1 MSVKHGDG
9 GPASEDAKAI
19 LNRLRQLVRA
29 LRMFDRK
36 AQTRYGLGAA
46 QMFILHVL
54 AQHDDI
60 SLNELADHTAT
71 DQSSASIAV
80 GRLVD
85 EGHVKRTTS
94 ENDRRQ
100 VRLSLTAKGRALVRR
115 APPAAQERIIESA
128 EAMSARERMQLTAL
142 LDKLLAGMQV
152 ERGKPGMF
160 FQDEPARKR
169 SK

>member
-1 MSVKHGDG
+1 MSVKRSGG
-9 GPASEDAKAI
+9 GPAPEDAKAI

-60 SLNELADHTAT
+60 SLGELADHTAT

-85 EGHVKRTTS
+85 EGHVKRSTHDD
-94 ENDRRQ
+94 DRRQ
-100 VRLSLTAKGRALVRR
+100 VRLSLTAKGRALARR
-115 APPAAQERIIESA
+115 APPAAQESILDSA
-128 EAMSARERMQLTAL
+128 EHMTQRERKQLMEL
-142 LDKLLAGMQV
+142 LDKLLDGMDVRKAKAGF
-152 ERGKPGMF
+152 F
-160 FQDEPARKR
+160 FQEETVRKR
-169 SK
+169 